1 MKPGKLLILVN
12 DLGYF
17 VSHRLAIALAAQQA
31 GFTVS
36 VGFGELGN
44 ANISSLARQG
54 MHTFPVPMRRGGV
67 NPFAELQ
74 SLFSIWRLFRRLR
87 PELVHLVTIKPYL
100 YGGIAARFARV
111 GGVVSAVAGLGSVF
125 VRQDYRGRLLRVSLY
140 PLFYF
145 AFRHKNQRVIVQNQ
159 HDRDVLADW
168 GALESRRVCLLR
180 GSGVDL
186 SKFTYS
192 APPKGPPV
200 VSLAAR
206 LLREKGI
213 LEFVAAARLL
223 RARAVKA
230 RFWLIGEPDPGNPS
244 SLTEQALSALR
255 DEGIVEA
262 LGYRKDIA
270 ALYAQSHIVCLPS
283 YYREGLPRALL
294 EAAASGRA
302 VVTTDAPGCRDAII
316 PNETGLLAPVRNT
329 EKLAEALQW
338 LIEHP
343 KERAAMGRAGRALA
357 EREFAIEKIVDQHM
371 QIYQELLS
379 KC

>member
-17 VSHRLAIALAAQQA
+17 VSHRLAIALAARQA

-44 ANISSLARQG
+44 ADISSLAEQG
-54 MHTFPVPMRRGGV
+54 IDTYAVPMRRGGV
-67 NPFAELQ
+67 NPFAELRC
-74 SLFSIWRLFRRLR
+74 LFSIWRLFRQLR
-87 PELVHLVTIKPYL
+87 PELVHLVTMKPYL
-100 YGGIAARFARV
+100 YGGIAARLARV

-125 VRQDYRGRLLRVSLY
+125 VRQDYAGRLLRVLLY

-145 AFRHKNQRVIVQNQ
+145 AFRHKNQRVIVQNE
-159 HDRDVLADW
+159 HDRDVLMRW
-168 GALESRRVCLLR
+168 GVLKLQHVRLLR

-186 SKFTYS
+186 SKFTYMS
-192 APPKGPPV
+192 SPPGRPV
-200 VSLAAR
+200 VALAAR
-206 LLREKGI
+206 LLRNKGV
-213 LEFVAAARLL
+213 LEFAAAARLL
-223 RARAVKA
+223 RTRGVKA
-230 RFWLIGEPDPGNPS
+230 RFWLIGAPDPANPA
-244 SLTEQALSALR
+244 SLTEQELSALR
-255 DEGIVEA
+255 NEGIVKV

-283 YYREGLPRALL
+283 YREGLPKALV

-316 PNETGLLAPVRNT
+316 PNETGLLTPVRNA
-329 EKLAEALQW
+329 EKLADALQW

-343 KERAAMGRAGRALA
+343 KKCAAMGRAGRALA
-357 EREFAIEKIVDQHM
+357 EREFAIEKIVDQHLR
-371 QIYQELLS
+371 IYRELLS